1 MLGQLAVLTMVLAVA
16 QTTAAAS
23 NPCDADLGAWLQCNN
38 PKAIRYLSR
47 LTADDVGT
55 ALAGV
60 KLSDGSFRA
69 KGYRLLGLPTGLGRG
84 VHVILVRRAK
94 PSKSPEVAGDEFAP
108 GGEGAFVWVEPG
120 GVPLPLPTCGGP
132 AYESAYVLSGDVYT
146 WKAVQPDHGVVE
158 VGCVDPAWT
167 RKVQKRASGPTKS

>member
-1 MLGQLAVLTMVLAVA
+1 MLGQLAVLTMMLTVA
-16 QTTAAAS
+16 QKPAPAA
-23 NPCDADLGAWLQCNN
+23 NPCDADLGTWLQCNN
-38 PKAIRYLSR
+38 PRAIRYLSR
-47 LTADDVGT
+47 LTPDDVGT
-55 ALAGV
+55 MLPGV

-84 VHVILVRRAK
+84 VHVVLVRRAK
-94 PSKSPEVAGDEFAP
+94 ASKAPEVAGDEFAP
-108 GGEGAFVWVEPG
+108 GGEGAFVWVERG
-120 GVPLPLPTCGGP
+120 GVPLPLPKCGGP

-167 RKVQKRASGPTKS
+167 LKVRK